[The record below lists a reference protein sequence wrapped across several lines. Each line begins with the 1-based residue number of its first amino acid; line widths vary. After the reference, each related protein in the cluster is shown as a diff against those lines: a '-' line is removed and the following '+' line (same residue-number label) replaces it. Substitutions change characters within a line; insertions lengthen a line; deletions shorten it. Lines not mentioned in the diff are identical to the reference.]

1 MNEQKP
7 TRLESART
15 LAACAEFNLDDLRE
29 ALVRAVVVAAEGGTW
44 TSYYKSEYDRGSA
57 GSLRHDAA
65 LVSAKHLAELRTAL
79 AKIGLDWHAVRKGR
93 G

>member
-65 LVSAKHLAELRTAL
+65 LVSAKLRTAL